1 MFATPQPCWYDLSK
15 GTGPSLATA
24 TSPGACA
31 AEPTQCRPTLGWQIA
46 DWGNDPLN
54 VFSRISWGA
63 SYQLPF
69 GKSAKG
75 IEGALIKGWSTNFS
89 GSWQTGLPF
98 SVTDAVSNS
107 LIAGSQYP
115 DQICSGK
122 LAHPTTAQWYNY
134 NCFVQPVAGTEGD
147 MHPGQFKG
155 PSLTRFDASLFKE
168 IPVTE
173 RIRAQ
178 FRTEV
183 FNLFN
188 TPNFNTPAG
197 TSIAF
202 NSNGTVNVTGSHST
216 TGQITATN
224 AAWNPRQIQFAL
236 KILF

>member
-1 MFATPQPCWYDLSK
+1 M
-15 GTGPSLATA
+15 
-24 TSPGACA
+24 
-31 AEPTQCRPTLGWQIA
+31 GWQIA

-54 VFSRISWGA
+54 VFDRFSWGA

-98 SVTDAVSNS
+98 SVTANVSNS
-107 LIAGSQYP
+107 LIAGGQYL
-115 DQICSGK
+115 DQTCSGR
-122 LAHPTTAQWYNY
+122 LASPSIRQWYNY

-147 MHPGQFKG
+147 EHPGQFMG

-168 IPVTE
+168 FSVTE
-173 RIRAQ
+173 KVRLQ

-202 NSNGTVNVTGSHST
+202 NSNGTVNLTGSHST

-236 KILF
+236 KVLF